1 VIAADIAQFAIE
13 LVGGNVSPR
22 EMALAR
28 AAAEAQSD
36 LRRIRHERKSLLASL
51 MGGPSPDRD
60 APDDDTKTP
69 IPHLISRL
77 DRYERGALRRRD
89 KPLSGLSRTTQL
101 PVFR

>member
-1 VIAADIAQFAIE
+1 
-13 LVGGNVSPR
+13 VSPS

-28 AAAEAQSD
+28 AAAEAQPA
-36 LRRIRHERKSLLASL
+36 LLRIRHERKSLLASL

-60 APDDDTKTP
+60 APDDGAKTP

-77 DRYERGALRRRD
+77 DRYERRALCCRD
-89 KPLSGLSRTTQL
+89 KALGELSRSTRL